1 MTETTKD
8 AFEERGYGSLPIGFG
23 EKPGIVVV
31 DFQVGFTDSQYPL
44 GGAPLIERGVANA
57 ARLLDVARRCGVPV
71 ATCYTAYSGERDM
84 PHWKVP
90 ATREFI
96 HGAPATEIEPR
107 IYDPDYDVA
116 VCKTGPSIFFL
127 TPVVPFFI
135 KERVD
140 TVIVT
145 GCVTSGCIRASV
157 IDSFQ
162 YGYRTIVPEDCVGD
176 HDEGPHRDNLRDV
189 DRRYADI
196 SSADAVIAEIEDWR
210 RRNKH

>member
-1 MTETTKD
+1 MAETTKD
-8 AFEERGYGSLPIGFG
+8 VYEQRGYGEIPVGFG

-31 DFQVGFTDSQYPL
+31 DFQVAFTDPQYPL
-44 GGAPLIERGVANA
+44 GGAPLIERAVGNT
-57 ARLLDVARRCGVPV
+57 ARLLEVARRCGLPV
-71 ATCYTAYSGERDM
+71 ANCYTAYTGERDT
-84 PHWKVP
+84 PYWKIP
-90 ATREFI
+90 ATREFL
-96 HGAPATEIEPR
+96 HGSPQTALEPR
-107 IYDPDYDVA
+107 IYDAGYDVA

-145 GCVTSGCIRASV
+145 GCVTSGCIRASI

-189 DRRYADI
+189 GRRYCDVTDC
-196 SSADAVIAEIEDWR
+196 DAVIAEIEDWR
-210 RRNKH
+210 SRNRH